1 DLGAHAEPVTIG
13 QLQVHH
19 RGIGGVLSNQGD
31 PVSGGAALG
40 DDAKI
45 LLEAEHGRQ
54 GRADHVLVVDEHHA
68 QTRCGPGHGLSP
80 RCEGSAATMVS
91 MSMSMSVS
99 VRAPVPGAAGSS
111 VPASESLN
119 LTSRV
124 KTSPSRTAVSTASAP
139 RRSRR
144 PVRPLPSVI
153 LRPCGAP
160 SLLRWIPSGARET
173 MTCRGSE

>member
-1 DLGAHAEPVTIG
+1 
-13 QLQVHH
+13 
-19 RGIGGVLSNQGD
+19 
-31 PVSGGAALG
+31 GGAALG

-91 MSMSMSVS
+91 MSMSVSMSVSVSVS

-124 KTSPSRTAVSTASAP
+124 KTSPLRNAVSTASAL
-139 RRSRR
+139 RRSSR
-144 PVRPLPSVI
+144 PVRPLALVI
-153 LRPCGAP
+153 LR
-160 SLLRWIPSGARET
+160 L
-173 MTCRGSE
+173 

>member
-1 DLGAHAEPVTIG
+1 GPRGDPRDLGAHAEPVTIG

-91 MSMSMSVS
+91 MSMSVSMSVSVSVS

-119 LTSRV
+119 LTSR
-124 KTSPSRTAVSTASAP
+124 
-139 RRSRR
+139 
-144 PVRPLPSVI
+144 
-153 LRPCGAP
+153 
-160 SLLRWIPSGARET
+160 
-173 MTCRGSE
+173 

>member
-91 MSMSMSVS
+91 MSMSVSVSVS

-139 RRSRR
+139 R
-144 PVRPLPSVI
+144 
-153 LRPCGAP
+153 
-160 SLLRWIPSGARET
+160 
-173 MTCRGSE
+173 